1 MEKKNEQEDGE
12 LIIHEHDFQSAK
24 DSLKKFAEEAK
35 QQVELDAVPTD
46 GGLFWLGDH
55 KVTGRELNAITSKI
69 QNYLID
75 ENKFNR
81 AVINELQE
89 VYNAFEALDKDYITG
104 IVAAI
109 KSAENVHK
117 KEQEDRETIKKTVH
131 ALINFQKEL
140 EKIKH
145 LMDID
150 TLWNLIEKQKAL
162 LDVLNAYKDELLN
175 LQHLTDIDT
184 LWEKSG
190 ENSRCLDE
198 LEGKLSDNIK
208 SFGETIEEQ
217 RKSIFNLSDKL
228 EDNVN
233 NQQLLS
239 DSINKSL
246 KEYQAIVEQ
255 RINAYE
261 QHLKTNTANI
271 ELLRNETV
279 KKQNDLTEQTETRLA
294 AQDEK
299 LNINELAQKE
309 KLEEIRKKQ
318 EDQFKEIEKSQ
329 DMALAQLTE
338 LQTEKLKQFEENQT
352 VVLSN
357 ISKEHYDYMTNISNS
372 WAEEKSSLN
381 SKVATLTQKLKNVY
395 ILAGGF
401 AAFSILQFLL
411 NLIGIL

>member
-1 MEKKNEQEDGE
+1 MEKKNEQEDTE
-12 LIIHEHDFQSAK
+12 LIIQEHDFESAK
-24 DSLKKFAEEAK
+24 DSLKKFTEEAK

-55 KVTGRELNAITSKI
+55 KVTGRELNKVTFEI
-69 QNYLID
+69 QNYLIK
-75 ENKFNR
+75 ENEFDR
-81 AVINELQE
+81 AIINELQE

-117 KEQEDRETIKKTVH
+117 KEQEDRETIKKAVR

-145 LMDID
+145 LTDID
-150 TLWNLIEKQKAL
+150 TLWNLAKKQKVL
-162 LDVLNAYKDELLN
+162 LDALDAYKDELSN
-175 LQHLTDIDT
+175 LQHLTDIDV
-184 LWEKSG
+184 LWEKSW
-190 ENSRCLDE
+190 ENSRLLDE
-198 LEGKLSDNIK
+198 LKNELSDNIK

-217 RKSIFNLSDKL
+217 QRSIFALSDKL

-233 NQQLLS
+233 NQHLLS

-246 KEYQAIVEQ
+246 
-255 RINAYE
+255 
-261 QHLKTNTANI
+261 
-271 ELLRNETV
+271 
-279 KKQNDLTEQTETRLA
+279 
-294 AQDEK
+294 DEK

-309 KLEEIRKKQ
+309 RLEKIRKEQ
-318 EDQFKEIEKSQ
+318 EDYFKEIKKSQ
-329 DMALAQLTE
+329 AMVLAQLTE
-338 LQTEKLKQFEENQT
+338 LQTEKLMQFEKAQT
-352 VVLSN
+352 EALSKV
-357 ISKEHYDYMTNISNS
+357 SKECHGRITNIGNS

-381 SKVATLTQKLKNVY
+381 SKVITLTQKLKIVY

-411 NLIGIL
+411 NLMGII